1 LSKNAHHKA
10 LLKWSDSSIIPTQ
23 RDFNKYLLD
32 MYDLDTQAFPN
43 DAKTWYN
50 KGIAL
55 GKLGRYE
62 EAKQCYD
69 KAKQLGYK
77 L

>member
-1 LSKNAHHKA
+1 
-10 LLKWSDSSIIPTQ
+10 
-23 RDFNKYLLD
+23 